1 MWASDI
7 ALRQTDLLGAR
18 TMAAESVRLL
28 RSVGDESV
36 WLVAS
41 LINLASALHQLGE
54 DDAAQPLL
62 DDALTLVR
70 RLDNSLLASVV
81 LNNLAEI
88 AVDRGDYPTAE
99 ALLGDAVGLQSQLD
113 HAWGT
118 PYSQMLL
125 GAIAHD
131 RGDRRQAF
139 DHFAAC
145 LAAAWAHGDA
155 SFVQAG
161 LLGLGIV
168 SGCRRRPCSGDTTVR
183 GSRWTA
189 GPVRCANVSMDR
201 CIEARR
207 TLNQIRSSLPDAEY
221 ARLWEAG
228 REAAKPALAADGIST
243 GEGPQ
248 GALLPAGL
256 AALIDAARIALDEP
270 TASAGVTAPCPPPA
284 LRGNPDA
291 LTFREQEVLA
301 LLCQR
306 LTDSEIADQLFIAR
320 RTVHHH
326 VASILNK
333 LGVANRREA
342 AASGCAAG
350 VGLTTGL
357 PVHFRRRIPGLP
369 TRK

>member
-1 MWASDI
+1 M
-7 ALRQTDLLGAR
+7 AL
-18 TMAAESVRLL
+18 
-28 RSVGDESV
+28 
-36 WLVAS
+36 
-41 LINLASALHQLGE
+41 
-54 DDAAQPLL
+54 
-62 DDALTLVR
+62 
-70 RLDNSLLASVV
+70 
-81 LNNLAEI
+81 
-88 AVDRGDYPTAE
+88 
-99 ALLGDAVGLQSQLD
+99 
-113 HAWGT
+113 
-118 PYSQMLL
+118 
-125 GAIAHD
+125 D
-131 RGDRRQAF
+131 RGDRQRAF

-145 LAAAWAHGDA
+145 QAVAWAHGDT

-168 SGCRRRPCSGDTTVR
+168 AAAGAPTAAIPLFGAADGLHAQYGARTFQWILHR
-183 GSRWTA
+183 GETA
-189 GPVRCANVSMDR
+189 
-201 CIEARR
+201 
-207 TLNQIRSSLPDAEY
+207 LNQIRSSLPDAEY

-243 GEGPQ
+243 SEGSQ
-248 GALLPAGL
+248 GVLLPAGL

-270 TASAGVTAPCPPPA
+270 TASAGVTVPSPPPD

-342 AASGCAAG
+342 AALA
-350 VGLTTGL
+350 VRQGL
-357 PVHFRRRIPGLP
+357 V
-369 TRK
+369 